1 MNRTTAL
8 KSLFDKWKA
17 SPGHEH
23 SFVEDGIINERKLD
37 PRRVLFL
44 CKEPNQS
51 PSRTKSESERF
62 WTFQEFWEKDLWGAF
77 SLTIATWTHG
87 VLNNFVPYGLIP
99 PGELIGALHS
109 IAFMNI
115 KKSGGLGK
123 TNPSELTTYAAK
135 HKDFIEEQV
144 KIIEPTLIIASINCS
159 AFKGILFHKPPK
171 PTGHGIDV
179 YDWMDIPVIDFYH
192 PSARGGACLSYALLK
207 LVIESEVVKEG
218 LRRPPW

>member
-1 MNRTTAL
+1 MTRTTAL
-8 KSLFDKWKA
+8 KSLFEKWKA
-17 SPGHEH
+17 SPGHDH

-77 SLTIATWTHG
+77 SISIATWAHG
-87 VLNNFVPYGLIP
+87 VLNNFVPYDLIP
-99 PGELIGALHS
+99 PGELISALHS

-123 TNPSELTTYAAK
+123 TNSRELTTYAAK
-135 HKDFIEEQV
+135 HKDLIERQV
-144 KIIEPTLIIASINCS
+144 EIIEPTLIIASINCS
-159 AFKGILFHKPPK
+159 AFKRILFHEPPK
-171 PTGHGIDV
+171 SSDHGIDV
-179 YDWMDIPVIDFYH
+179 YNWMGIPVIDFYH
-192 PSARGGACLSYALLK
+192 PSARGSVCLSYALLK
-207 LVIESEVVKEG
+207 LAIESEVVQER